1 MAPYVLSEP
10 YVAPTMDVVT
20 KRDLKNQQPTVF
32 EIETQPAADPVA
44 EPVHEPTSK
53 AVAQSVPEI
62 APETTEAP
70 IPPAPATASPPK
82 RRNGELGYFRNEELG
97 EPIHTERH
105 MRIVV
110 CGAGASGLC
119 FAYKLQRSFRNF
131 TLNVFEK
138 NPDISGTWFENRY
151 PGCACDV
158 PSHTYTFSWE
168 PKPDWTAVYAG
179 SAEIQ
184 TYFKGFATKH
194 NLWQYITVNQQVTRA
209 AWDDS
214 TGEWTVDVLDTAT
227 NTTTRH
233 VCDIF
238 INASGILNNW
248 RWPDIP
254 GLKEFQGTLLH
265 SANYDTSVDLTGK
278 RVGLIGNGSSGIQ
291 ILPAIQPVA
300 AHVTTFIRS
309 STWVTPLRGFGQ
321 HVYSPEERNAFE
333 NEPGTLL
340 AWRKQAETN
349 VNLIFPMFLKGS
361 KMQEVTRKA
370 VTKQMQQKL
379 QDAPEL
385 QEKLIPDWA
394 FGCRRMTPGEG
405 YLEALQK
412 DNVAVVV
419 GNVARITTT
428 GCVSQTAGG
437 LEQEHALDVLICAT
451 GFDVSFR
458 PRFPILGRHGQNLQ
472 DLWAREAHSYM
483 GTGAPEQPNYLHFL
497 GPNCPIGAGPLVGAI
512 EAQADYMLH
521 WCDRWQ
527 TDRMHSFTP
536 RRDAIADFAARTDVF
551 MRDAIWAAG
560 CRSWYK
566 SHTVNGRVSA
576 LWPGSSMHFFE
587 ALAHPRH
594 EDFDVVYRGNRF
606 DWLGNGFSQTECDRT
621 ADLAYYI
628 RESDAGAP
636 FLSKGRIR
644 EQLTKSGTCQ
654 REVEDDN
661 DDGEEKE
668 WKAWC

>member
-1 MAPYVLSEP
+1 MAPSVVSDP
-10 YVAPTMDVVT
+10 YTPRVDVAAKADIKV
-20 KRDLKNQQPTVF
+20 QQPTVV
-32 EIETQPAADPVA
+32 EIQNQQKQAP
-44 EPVHEPTSK
+44 
-53 AVAQSVPEI
+53 
-62 APETTEAP
+62 APET
-70 IPPAPATASPPK
+70 PK
-82 RRNGELGYFRNEELG
+82 RRNGELGYYRNEELG
-97 EPIHTERH
+97 GPIHTERH

-110 CGAGASGLC
+110 CGGGASGLC
-119 FAYKLQRSFRNF
+119 FAYKLQRSFSNF

-138 NPDISGTWFENRY
+138 NPDISGTWYENRY

-158 PSHTYTFSWE
+158 PSHTYTYSWE
-168 PKPDWTAVYAG
+168 PKPDWTAVYSG

-184 TYFKGFATKH
+184 TYFKGFASKH
-194 NLWQYITVNQQVTRA
+194 NLWQYISMNRQVTGA
-209 AWDDS
+209 TWDDG
-214 TGEWTVDVLDTAT
+214 TGTWTVDVLDTTT
-227 NTTTRH
+227 NTTTSH

-254 GLKEFQGTLLH
+254 GLHDFQGTLQH
-265 SANYDTSVDLTGK
+265 SANYDTSLDLAGK

-291 ILPAIQPVA
+291 ILPAVQPVA

-321 HVYSPEERNAFE
+321 HVYSNEERRAFAT
-333 NEPGTLL
+333 EPGTLL
-340 AWRKQAETN
+340 AWRKAAETN
-349 VNLIFPMFLKGS
+349 VNRIFPMFLKDS
-361 KMQEVTRKA
+361 KMQVTTRKA
-370 VTKQMQQKL
+370 VAKQMQKKL
-379 QDAPEL
+379 QDAPAL
-385 QEKLIPDWA
+385 QTKLIPDWA

-405 YLEALQK
+405 YLEALQAK
-412 DNVAVVV
+412 NVTVVI
-419 GNVARITTT
+419 GNVTRVTAT
-428 GCVSQTAGG
+428 GCVSREGPDGTDGPQ
-437 LEQEHALDVLICAT
+437 LEKEHAIDVLICAT

-458 PRFPILGRHGQNLQ
+458 PRFPIRGRHGQNLQ
-472 DLWAREAHSYM
+472 DLWARDAHSYL

-497 GPNCPIGAGPLVGAI
+497 GPNCPIGSGPLVGAI

-527 TDRMHSFTP
+527 TDRIHSFTP
-536 RRDAIADFAARTDVF
+536 RRDAIADFAARTDLF
-551 MRDAIWAAG
+551 MREAIWADG

-566 SHTVNGRVSA
+566 SHTVDGRVSA

-628 RESDAGAP
+628 RESDADAP
-636 FLSKGRIR
+636 FLSKRRIR
-644 EQLTKSGTCQ
+644 QQLTKSGTCQ
-654 REVEDDN
+654 RDVGN
-661 DDGEEKE
+661 DDDYGDDGDGEDKE

>member
-1 MAPYVLSEP
+1 MTPSILAEP
-10 YVAPTMDVVT
+10 YMASTVDAVPTS
-20 KRDLKNQQPTVF
+20 DLKVQQPTVV
-32 EIETQPAADPVA
+32 EIETKEEPATKTNG
-44 EPVHEPTSK
+44 VH
-53 AVAQSVPEI
+53 AI
-62 APETTEAP
+62 PETQKAAP
-70 IPPAPATASPPK
+70 AAPATSAAPRP

-97 EPIHTERH
+97 EPIHHERH

-110 CGAGASGLC
+110 VGAGASGLC

-131 TLNVFEK
+131 SLNIFEK
-138 NPDISGTWFENRY
+138 NPDISGTWYENRY

-179 SAEIQ
+179 SSEIQ

-194 NLWQYITVNQQVTRA
+194 NLWQYISVRQQVTRA
-209 AWDDS
+209 SWNDG
-214 TGEWTVDVLDTAT
+214 TGEWTVDVLDVDT
-227 NTTTRH
+227 NTTTQH

-238 INASGILNNW
+238 VNASGILNNW
-248 RWPDIP
+248 RWPDIA
-254 GLKEFQGTLLH
+254 GLQDFKGTLLH

-291 ILPAIQPVA
+291 ILPAIRPVA

-321 HVYSPEERNAFE
+321 HVYSAEERQAFE
-333 NEPGTLL
+333 HEPGALL
-340 AWRKQAETN
+340 EWRKNAETN
-349 VNLIFPMFLKGS
+349 VNRIFPMFLKGS
-361 KMQEVTRKA
+361 KMQETTRKA
-370 VTKQMQQKL
+370 VTKQMQEKL
-379 QDAPEL
+379 QNAPEL

-405 YLEALQK
+405 YLEALQA
-412 DNVAVVV
+412 DNVTVVV
-419 GNVARITTT
+419 GDVARVTPT
-428 GCVSQTAGG
+428 GCVSQEANASSKETVH
-437 LEQEHALDVLICAT
+437 ELDVLICAT

-472 DLWAREAHSYM
+472 DLWAQEAHSYM

-527 TDRMHSFTP
+527 TDKMHSFTP
-536 RRDAIADFAARTDVF
+536 RRDAIADFAARTDLF

-566 SHTVNGRVSA
+566 SHTVTGRVSA
-576 LWPGSSMHFFE
+576 LWPGSSLHFVE

-594 EDFDVVYRGNRF
+594 EDFDIVYRGNRF

-628 RESDAGAP
+628 REVDDSAY
-636 FLSKGRIR
+636 LSKSRIR

-654 REVEDDN
+654 REDEDDDE
-661 DDGEEKE
+661 DDGNEKE